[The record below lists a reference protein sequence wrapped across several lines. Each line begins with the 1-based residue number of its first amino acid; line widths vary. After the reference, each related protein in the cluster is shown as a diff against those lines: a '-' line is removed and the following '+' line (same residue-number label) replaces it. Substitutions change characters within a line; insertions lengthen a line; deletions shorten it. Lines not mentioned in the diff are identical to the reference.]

1 MSTPAPIFVVGPSRS
16 GTSMLREVLNRHPEV
31 WITRETHYFDDLRR
45 RSAGLPEI
53 EDYFLNVGAIAYGGA
68 PPDEEDGAA
77 RQRLREAAA
86 QLGGTADAYFEAFC
100 RDRADREGKSRWGEK
115 TPRHVFRVDEM
126 LSVFPD
132 AQVICMAR
140 DPRGVVASY
149 RDWTRRPELNPDA
162 DSPFAADRQRARTS
176 YGLLLSC
183 LMCKSALAAGLR
195 AARKHGPERVR
206 IVRFETLVGAP
217 SDALAEL
224 CDWLSLPFDEAMLDV
239 PLVQSSYAGSEHGIS
254 SAPVERWRT
263 TLTDREQ
270 RTIEAAC
277 RGVMRRLGYDR
288 ATTGLM
294 WPTLLGAL
302 AALPADA
309 LRALRANRSRM
320 GRPLA
325 YVWKRLSFAVGR

>member
-1 MSTPAPIFVVGPSRS
+1 MSTSAPIFIVGPSRS
-16 GTSMLREVLNRHPEV
+16 GTSMLREVFNGHPDV

-45 RSAGLPEI
+45 RSAGLLEI
-53 EDYFLNVGAIAYGGA
+53 EDYFLHVGSIAYGGA
-68 PPDEEDGAA
+68 PPEEQDDGA
-77 RQRLREAAA
+77 RLRLRDAAA
-86 QLGGTADAYFEAFC
+86 RLGGTGDAYFEAFC
-100 RDRADREGKSRWGEK
+100 RGRAEQEGRSRWGEK
-115 TPRHVFRVDEM
+115 TPRHVFRVDDL

-162 DSPFAADRQRARTS
+162 DSPFDADRRRARTS

-206 IVRFETLVGAP
+206 VVRFETLVGAP
-217 SDALAEL
+217 REQLEEL

-239 PLVQSSYAGSEHGIS
+239 PLVQSSYSGSEHGIS
-254 SAPVERWRT
+254 TAPTERWRT
-263 TLTDREQ
+263 TLSDREQ

-277 RGVMRRLGYDR
+277 RGVMRRLGYER
-288 ATTGLM
+288 ATTGRT
-294 WPTLLGAL
+294 WPALLRAL
-302 AALPADA
+302 AVLPADA
-309 LRALRANRSRM
+309 LRALRANRDRM

>member
-1 MSTPAPIFVVGPSRS
+1 
-16 GTSMLREVLNRHPEV
+16 MLREVLNRHPDV

-53 EDYFLNVGAIAYGGA
+53 EDYFLHVGSIAYGGA
-68 PPDEEDGAA
+68 PPEGHDDGE
-77 RQRLREAAA
+77 RLRLRAAAA
-86 QLGGTADAYFEAFC
+86 QLGGTGDAYFEAFC
-100 RDRADREGKSRWGEK
+100 RDRARREGRSRWGEK
-115 TPRHVFRVDEM
+115 TPRHVFRVDEL

-149 RDWTRRPELNPDA
+149 RDWTRRPELTPDA
-162 DSPFAADRQRARTS
+162 DSPFAADRTRARTS

-206 IVRFETLVGAP
+206 VVRFETLVGTP
-217 SDALAEL
+217 SEQLAAL
-224 CDWLSLPFDEAMLDV
+224 CDWLSLSFDDAMLDV
-239 PLVQSSYAGSEHGIS
+239 PLVQSSYTGSEHGIS
-254 SAPVERWRT
+254 KAPTERWRT
-263 TLTDREQ
+263 TLSDREQ

-277 RGVMRRLGYDR
+277 GGVMRALGYER
-288 ATTGLM
+288 ATTGRT
-294 WPTLLGAL
+294 WPALLRAL
-302 AALPADA
+302 AVLPVDA
-309 LRALRANRSRM
+309 LRALRANRDRM